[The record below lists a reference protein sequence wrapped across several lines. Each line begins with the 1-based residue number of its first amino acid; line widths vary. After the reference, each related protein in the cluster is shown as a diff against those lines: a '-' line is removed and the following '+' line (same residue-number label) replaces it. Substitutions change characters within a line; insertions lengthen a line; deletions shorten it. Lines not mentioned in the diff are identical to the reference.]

1 MENGAR
7 LLSFVEILEGCSTA
21 EGQRV
26 FFTTHSH
33 AFYRSLL
40 ASVLYPCRGVSDVMD
55 EEEAVQ
61 LLGIFLAFVNS
72 TSDRRSFRMWWVP
85 FRSRFLEVAYPTPAG
100 TRLRSLSV
108 DAWLSSDSSPRSRR
122 PNSMLHII
130 LCMLV
135 DWTKHPH
142 HARAML
148 LLNRPSG
155 EQQRPPQEEG
165 EEEMEK
171 KTKEEEE
178 GSADDSEQE
187 QEAVD
192 NDTAQYL
199 LDLCGHLCTTLPL
212 VDESLP
218 MLRPLMQL
226 YHNLAVHPLL
236 ARWQHIA
243 RFRQDFFARLGRLL
257 VAKDSTGLR
266 AMAKETYIDTV
277 ENQLP
282 TYDSQTRD
290 FFFSS
295 LCELLEDQIQYHLNY
310 PPSPTLDEQLRLLI
324 QFALF
329 LLVRSEDTSVHT
341 WQQFHYALKQYFSI
355 PTLHYAYLSV
365 LEDWGRTIAELIAQ
379 DAFPESSGRQFVS
392 RKLTVRLPP
401 PQPLDPTA
409 QVVAPTRPAS
419 VFDGVTAQ
427 QWQRSGE
434 SDFLDHMLLISRRLL
449 EILPGLSGLI
459 AAPSSLMAFLK
470 RLGDVLEVH
479 IKPFMTKQRY
489 QHIANE
495 SEDGLH
501 IVKLAYEPLLALV
514 EREKSELLA
523 CRGEAL
529 RLICRLFLPAS
540 RLLQSKSLWDA
551 FFGTVHNALNHW
563 PLLLAALQ
571 HTEDLFSARFDDCSS
586 LIECYCTAIRTF
598 LADDMA
604 KSDQIRPSAVRVLC
618 RILNVVLRGALPTL
632 APGCLP
638 VMPPLDELHALG
650 DIVGMVL
657 RVIEE
662 ETDSRNKVECLSTL
676 SATLVALLEIHCLYP
691 HCAFDDDEGA
701 DTAVVQQHGSA
712 EENEQ
717 RQAQMYVRRLI
728 EQMLAV
734 LKSSCSFMETPE
746 VVAVA
751 VSSLSVLTS
760 IYPTLMF
767 TRDPLGNIRSII
779 EMLCQNA
786 IDSGPELWKYY
797 CLGLREWLSL
807 PFPFLHDEALVSL
820 LFSTL
825 EMCILPDPLADPAPP
840 SFSSLLSLVCPMFP
854 LMVPISPTALL
865 SSTSSS
871 FSPIPHPLPVP
882 ASSSYLDQ
890 AGAVFNSL
898 YQRLLHFEE
907 TKPQEAK
914 ERCRLTEGRA
924 EALLLHLLYAYNFR
938 KGNPFVSLSRTSSTA
953 LSAVAQHS
961 AFYSW
966 GSSVFLVREDRVGE
980 EIITTAQVH
989 NGTGSFGYRGDA
1001 LREVVLPRNPP
1012 QGKKILDQLQPTV
1025 RLPLP
1030 HAALVAPAED
1040 THVTPHAIH
1049 ATVDSMERFVRRLTG
1064 LPEKDVFK
1072 VGVVYVG
1079 PGQDHQSDIL
1089 ANSTCSSAFRTFM
1102 SQIGST
1108 VYLPHHTGYAGG
1120 LSVEQ
1125 ELEMPFSTTPTTEL
1139 MFHVA
1144 PFFPTATDDPQQV
1157 HKKRHIGNDELNVVW
1172 SENDVDYDI
1181 STLRTKV
1188 TCLYIILYPLRRG
1201 FVRVQLKSTKPGPFL
1216 WGPLQDGM
1224 IVPTQSLATL
1234 VRWTIINVEVELL
1247 RTAPFCNAY
1256 IRRKEQ
1262 VLESLQ
1268 RWRQERDPK
1277 LHQADVA
1284 LAVLPTKERQV
1295 ILEGLQLTSLPWS
1308 LIESPS
1314 SATTSSS
1321 SSSSLRSRS
1330 LSSLLSSLDP
1340 SSSATLITSPSSES
1354 LSALP
1359 SPATTSPSSSSVSS
1373 TPSNNRK
1380 GSAALPG
1387 FEEGPITHLSL
1398 SFNRL
1403 AGLQLS
1409 GALGG
1414 LEELRLSHNRLAKLA
1429 RLEGLIELRR
1439 LRCLDL
1445 SHNLLADLSLLAA
1458 CLAQGKLARLERL
1471 FLHNNRIA
1479 FLPLHFVA
1487 MFGGDAR
1494 GKDKA
1499 SRYSECALG
1508 SISLDHN
1515 PLLLPTADATAT
1527 ETAQATL
1534 NGELPGVTTP
1544 PTLRAMCWQ
1553 LAVQRGTAS
1562 STSRWAGYEQLIR
1575 QLRSILDEGRAAARE
1590 CSLCGCAYIG
1600 APVATAR
1607 RPWAGSL
1614 LGQPARNFTVGG
1626 DACSL
1631 SCARLLQTQL
1641 ARAASAA
1648 VGAGNAGEM

>member
-1 MENGAR
+1 M
-7 LLSFVEILEGCSTA
+7 
-21 EGQRV
+21 
-26 FFTTHSH
+26 
-33 AFYRSLL
+33 
-40 ASVLYPCRGVSDVMD
+40 
-55 EEEAVQ
+55 
-61 LLGIFLAFVNS
+61 
-72 TSDRRSFRMWWVP
+72 
-85 FRSRFLEVAYPTPAG
+85 
-100 TRLRSLSV
+100 
-108 DAWLSSDSSPRSRR
+108 
-122 PNSMLHII
+122 
-130 LCMLV
+130 
-135 DWTKHPH
+135 
-142 HARAML
+142 
-148 LLNRPSG
+148 
-155 EQQRPPQEEG
+155 
-165 EEEMEK
+165 
-171 KTKEEEE
+171 
-178 GSADDSEQE
+178 
-187 QEAVD
+187 
-192 NDTAQYL
+192 
-199 LDLCGHLCTTLPL
+199 
-212 VDESLP
+212 
-218 MLRPLMQL
+218 
-226 YHNLAVHPLL
+226 
-236 ARWQHIA
+236 
-243 RFRQDFFARLGRLL
+243 
-257 VAKDSTGLR
+257 
-266 AMAKETYIDTV
+266 
-277 ENQLP
+277 
-282 TYDSQTRD
+282 
-290 FFFSS
+290 
-295 LCELLEDQIQYHLNY
+295 
-310 PPSPTLDEQLRLLI
+310 
-324 QFALF
+324 
-329 LLVRSEDTSVHT
+329 
-341 WQQFHYALKQYFSI
+341 
-355 PTLHYAYLSV
+355 
-365 LEDWGRTIAELIAQ
+365 
-379 DAFPESSGRQFVS
+379 
-392 RKLTVRLPP
+392 
-401 PQPLDPTA
+401 
-409 QVVAPTRPAS
+409 
-419 VFDGVTAQ
+419 
-427 QWQRSGE
+427 
-434 SDFLDHMLLISRRLL
+434 
-449 EILPGLSGLI
+449 
-459 AAPSSLMAFLK
+459 
-470 RLGDVLEVH
+470 
-479 IKPFMTKQRY
+479 
-489 QHIANE
+489 
-495 SEDGLH
+495 
-501 IVKLAYEPLLALV
+501 
-514 EREKSELLA
+514 
-523 CRGEAL
+523 
-529 RLICRLFLPAS
+529 
-540 RLLQSKSLWDA
+540 
-551 FFGTVHNALNHW
+551 
-563 PLLLAALQ
+563 
-571 HTEDLFSARFDDCSS
+571 
-586 LIECYCTAIRTF
+586 
-598 LADDMA
+598 
-604 KSDQIRPSAVRVLC
+604 
-618 RILNVVLRGALPTL
+618 
-632 APGCLP
+632 
-638 VMPPLDELHALG
+638 
-650 DIVGMVL
+650 
-657 RVIEE
+657 
-662 ETDSRNKVECLSTL
+662 
-676 SATLVALLEIHCLYP
+676 
-691 HCAFDDDEGA
+691 
-701 DTAVVQQHGSA
+701 
-712 EENEQ
+712 
-717 RQAQMYVRRLI
+717 
-728 EQMLAV
+728 
-734 LKSSCSFMETPE
+734 
-746 VVAVA
+746 
-751 VSSLSVLTS
+751 
-760 IYPTLMF
+760 
-767 TRDPLGNIRSII
+767 
-779 EMLCQNA
+779 
-786 IDSGPELWKYY
+786 
-797 CLGLREWLSL
+797 REWLSL

-1321 SSSSLRSRS
+1321 SLRSRS

-1340 SSSATLITSPSSES
+1340 SSSATLTTSPSSES